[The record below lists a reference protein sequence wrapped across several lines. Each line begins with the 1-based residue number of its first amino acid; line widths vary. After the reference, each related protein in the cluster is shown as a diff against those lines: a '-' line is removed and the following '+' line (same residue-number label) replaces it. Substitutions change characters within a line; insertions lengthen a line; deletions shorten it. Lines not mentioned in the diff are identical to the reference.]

1 MVNEVRAFSLMRDAA
16 RQEHGLAQHGL
27 GVMYL
32 YGECVKKDEQEA
44 AGWFRRAA
52 DQGLAGAM
60 MTLGMM
66 YEQGLG
72 VEPDAE
78 QAKRLYARAESSDAQ

>member
-1 MVNEVRAFSLMRDAA
+1 
-16 RQEHGLAQHGL
+16 
-27 GVMYL
+27 MYL
-32 YGECVKKDEQEA
+32 YGECVAKDEAQA
-44 AGWFRRAA
+44 AEWFRRAA

-72 VEPDAE
+72 VARDTE
-78 QAKRLYARAESSDAQ
+78 QARRLYAQAESAGSD

>member
-1 MVNEVRAFSLMRDAA
+1 
-16 RQEHGLAQHGL
+16 
-27 GVMYL
+27 MYL
-32 YGECVKKDEQEA
+32 YGECVTKDETEA
-44 AGWFRRAA
+44 AEWFRRAA

-72 VEPDAE
+72 VECDAE
-78 QAKRLYARAESSDAQ
+78 QAKRLYTRAQSVDAS